1 MKKLVAIEGPD
12 NVGKTTI
19 IKKLIETGI
28 VFRSFNFPEKTA
40 DSLISNLMKKMLSD
54 ESFHRIPAEFK
65 ALLFAVD
72 RKAQYNELN
81 KCLYSDEEKH
91 SPIVLC
97 DRYTYSNIA
106 YQTALFLFASI
117 ENMVSSNEN
126 KIGQLISY
134 LEFDLFR
141 MPEPDIVICL
151 TASNSDFLLHQN
163 LDRHEENDLNDKN
176 QELQIF
182 VNRFFRSENSR
193 PDHNIRFW
201 HQNRV
206 VVDVCESST
215 SFRRS
220 DDILNE
226 VIAALWVRGGL
237 KREFT

>member
-1 MKKLVAIEGPD
+1 MKKLVVIEGPD

-19 IKKLIETGI
+19 VDKLVETGI
-28 VFRSFNFPEKTA
+28 VFQSFNFPDKT
-40 DSLISNLMKKMLSD
+40 SGSPVSGMMKKMLTD
-54 ESFHRIPAEFK
+54 ESFHKVPPEFK

-72 RKAQYNELN
+72 RKEQHTELN
-81 KCLYSDEEKH
+81 KCLYSDEVKH
-91 SPIVLC
+91 APVVLC

-106 YQTALFLFASI
+106 YQTALSVMESI
-117 ENMVSSNEN
+117 DLGIANED
-126 KIGQLISY
+126 KIGELVAY
-134 LEFDLFR
+134 LEFDLLR
-141 MPEPDIVICL
+141 IPEPDIVICL
-151 TASNSDFLLHQN
+151 TASNEQFLQRRL
-163 LDRHEENDLNDKN
+163 LCRFGEDDLNDSN
-176 QELQIF
+176 TDLQIF

-201 HQNRV
+201 NQNRV
-206 VVDVCESST
+206 VIDVCESST